1 MKKKWFKNKTQM
13 IIYLIIFVL
22 LFSGFIYF
30 GNLDYESGASDSEKF
45 SSEFKNV
52 PKDNVFTYI
61 NSSEA
66 YSKVRTDDTII
77 LFGISYS
84 GWVEKYA
91 TILNEVAKEVGITQ
105 IFYYDFDEDRTEQ
118 LGTYQSIVN
127 YLDDF
132 VLHLDDNT
140 AELYGPTLLIKKG
153 GVVTLF
159 DDETS
164 YLNGN
169 ITPDEYWSKY
179 QIGIKKE
186 MLRTAFK
193 YYLGEV
199 DGEK

>member
-13 IIYLIIFVL
+13 VIYLIIFVL

-30 GNLDYESGASDSEKF
+30 GSLDYSSVVSDSEKF

-52 PKDNVFTYI
+52 PKDNVFDYI

-66 YSKVRTDDTII
+66 YSKVRSKDTII

-91 TILNEVAKEVGITQ
+91 TILNEVAKEVGIKQ
-105 IFYYDFDEDRTEQ
+105 IFYYDFDDDRLEK

-127 YLDDF
+127 YLDDY

-140 AELYGPTLLIKKG
+140 VNLYGPTLLIKKDG
-153 GVVTLF
+153 IVTLF

-169 ITPDEYWSKY
+169 MTPDEYWNNY
-179 QIGIKKE
+179 QIELKKE
-186 MLRTAFK
+186 TLRTAFR
-193 YYLGEV
+193 YYKEIENGN
-199 DGEK
+199 